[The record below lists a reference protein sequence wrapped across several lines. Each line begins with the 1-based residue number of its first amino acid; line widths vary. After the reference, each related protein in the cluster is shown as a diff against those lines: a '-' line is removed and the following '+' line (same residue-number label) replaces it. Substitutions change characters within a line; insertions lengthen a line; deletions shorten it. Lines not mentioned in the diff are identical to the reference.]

1 MEQNTKEQLTL
12 SLGDSHVSPSA
23 LPVNVRAKKMIDTSG
38 RKCLELLKK
47 LNLPGL
53 LARTLLASSEWY
65 SNKYYLT
72 WKTRVIT
79 PKHLSFQLALSGRC
93 TNETDFGL
101 WLTPTASDGKMSKK
115 KTDSCYV
122 TKSGTVR
129 LINKK
134 GLSSNAGLSNM
145 VQFYP
150 TPTAQDA
157 KNLTLPP
164 SQKDRDSIPG
174 MLLKEGITGKLNPEW
189 VEWLMGYPIGWTELK
204 D

>member
-1 MEQNTKEQLTL
+1 ML
-12 SLGDSHVSPSA
+12 
-23 LPVNVRAKKMIDTSG
+23 
-38 RKCLELLKK
+38 
-47 LNLPGL
+47 
-53 LARTLLASSEWY
+53 
-65 SNKYYLT
+65 
-72 WKTRVIT
+72 RVIKEVKPAWIVGENVT
-79 PKHLSFQLALSGRC
+79 GIIGMVLEQVLSDLENAGYNTETFIIPACSIGALHKRDRLWIVAHANGKRWKDEQKENGQLL
-93 TNETDFGL
+93 L
-101 WLTPTASDGKMSKK
+101 
-115 KTDSCYV
+115 